1 MEQGSD
7 TMRVLYVEDD
17 LEAQSFVRG
26 ALQEKGIKVDV
37 AGDGVAGLSLAMD
50 GDYDVAV
57 LDVMLPEISGYEIL
71 RRMRAAH
78 IRTPVL
84 FLTARAEVSHRIE
97 GLNLGADDYLAKPFA
112 FAELLARIGAVVRR
126 HGGGTSSAE
135 LKVADLVLDFE
146 RRAVFRGDIRIE
158 LTPKEFKL
166 LRYLMESAGS
176 VISRAMITEKVWGY
190 GFESYSNAI
199 DVHVNHLRR
208 KVDRGY
214 DPKLIH
220 TVKGVGY
227 VVEDRSSES
236 RATASD
242 S

>member
-1 MEQGSD
+1 
-7 TMRVLYVEDD
+7 MRILYVEDD

-26 ALQEKGIKVDV
+26 ALQEKGIEVDI
-37 AGDGVAGLSLAMD
+37 AGDGVTGLSLVMD
-50 GDYDVAV
+50 GDYDAAV

-78 IRTPVL
+78 IGTPVL

-112 FAELLARIGAVVRR
+112 FAELLARIEAVVRR
-126 HGGGTSSAE
+126 HGGGASANE
-135 LKVADLVLDFE
+135 LTVANLVLDPE
-146 RRAVFRGDIRIE
+146 RRAVFRGDFRIE

-214 DPKLIH
+214 EPKLIH

-227 VVEDRSSES
+227 VVEDRSSEGG
-236 RATASD
+236 APASD